1 MSKGKSKG
9 WGLGSVDTYFDTK
22 LQVTPSNLCQT
33 LQQISRDDLRSQYVR
48 ND

>member
-22 LQVTPSNLCQT
+22 LQVIYAKHCNK
-33 LQQISRDDLRSQYVR
+33 
-48 ND
+48 